1 MVAID
6 PPPPAQAIRTED
18 AAYEVARRASGALWI
33 TAGVAAVTLLAA
45 DASATI
51 RLVLLTGGIAL
62 VVAWAVYL
70 LVFQPLV
77 KRVAIYRA
85 RALTAEQELEIRR
98 VLDEVRQ

>member
-6 PPPPAQAIRTED
+6 SPPPARTLRTE
-18 AAYEVARRASGALWI
+18 APAHEVARRASGAMWVAAVV
-33 TAGVAAVTLLAA
+33 AGVALVAS

-51 RLVLLTGGIAL
+51 RLVLLTGGVAL
-62 VVAWAVYL
+62 AVAWALYL
-70 LVFQPLV
+70 LVLQPLV

-85 RALTAEQELEIRR
+85 RALSAEQELEIRR